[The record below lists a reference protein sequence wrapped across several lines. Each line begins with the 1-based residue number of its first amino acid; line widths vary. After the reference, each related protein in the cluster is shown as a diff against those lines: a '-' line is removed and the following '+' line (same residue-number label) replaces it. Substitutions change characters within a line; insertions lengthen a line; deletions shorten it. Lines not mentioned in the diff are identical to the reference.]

1 MHRDVSSRP
10 AGHLTPVSLPPLP
23 ARGPGAAHRQ
33 LSAVSRPPTPPP
45 RPESSLVAPPPPPS
59 SGPAQPSPGAG
70 RVPPS
75 TSDIALQLPAALSS
89 LEPAPA
95 PITLTSPRSHGA
107 RTQNLYV
114 DMPFK
119 ENNKKS
125 TRVIPQR
132 NLDEDLQRLEINNKE
147 NVGGAGTETLEELR
161 KINKTLGTLTNT
173 VLLMEKRL
181 SLVEEQ
187 IKLTKQ
193 SK

>member
-114 DMPFK
+114 DTPFK
-119 ENNKKS
+119 G
-125 TRVIPQR
+125 
-132 NLDEDLQRLEINNKE
+132 KE
-147 NVGGAGTETLEELR
+147 NVGGGGTETLEELR

>member
-1 MHRDVSSRP
+1 MD
-10 AGHLTPVSLPPLP
+10 
-23 ARGPGAAHRQ
+23 
-33 LSAVSRPPTPPP
+33 
-45 RPESSLVAPPPPPS
+45 
-59 SGPAQPSPGAG
+59 
-70 RVPPS
+70 
-75 TSDIALQLPAALSS
+75 
-89 LEPAPA
+89 
-95 PITLTSPRSHGA
+95 
-107 RTQNLYV
+107 
-114 DMPFK
+114 
-119 ENNKKS
+119 NKKS

-193 SK
+193 SN